1 MEAVE
6 KYNRLN
12 STLFGDAQIYSP
24 ANRSVNAICIVT
36 LFICLVLLPFNIYF
50 GLYAIVKMLLVLMIC
65 LGFLYYLSRFK
76 KRFYLSSILYAIGSY
91 VTVILTYFFNAGING
106 PGLLLFFLTF
116 SLLIGFT
123 KKKLHKYWIALHLII
138 GSGLLLIEYNY
149 PASVL
154 ATYANNTDRF
164 TDYISSYC
172 VALLFMYLI
181 ILYLRKAYST
191 ERKLVLKR
199 SIELE
204 ESNAQKAK
212 LFSIIAHD
220 LKTPLNGLLGYLE
233 LLNSYA
239 IPEEQKKTVE
249 KQLLNSTKQTS
260 ELLTNLLFWAKTQM
274 EGITPHIIDLPLHK
288 TLEVAVLGLKET
300 ATSKK
305 VNLRFHVDESIHVCA
320 DRDMLLLVVRNL
332 IHNAVKFTPTNGSVI
347 VSCESHDSFVRLMII
362 DNGVGIH
369 EDHRADLFT
378 VKTRSSYGTNK
389 EKGFGLGLLLCKEF
403 TEMQGGTIGYASMEH
418 KGSKFYLELPLSK
431 KTTAA
436 AVREKP
442 ASLYA

>member
-12 STLFGDAQIYSP
+12 SILFGDAQIYSP
-24 ANRSVNAICIVT
+24 ANRSVNAICVVT
-36 LFICLVLLPFNIYF
+36 LLICLILLPFNIYF
-50 GLYAIVKMLLVLMIC
+50 GLYTIVTMIVVLIAV
-65 LGFLYYLSRFK
+65 LSFLYYLSRFK
-76 KRFYLSSILYAIGSY
+76 NRFYLSSILYAIGSY
-91 VTVILTYFFNAGING
+91 ITVIITYFFNSGING
-106 PGLLLFFLTF
+106 PALLLFFLTF

-123 KKKLHKYWIALHLII
+123 KKKLHKYWIALHLLI
-138 GSGLLLIEYNY
+138 GSGLLSIEYYY
-149 PASVL
+149 PASVVGK
-154 ATYANNTDRF
+154 YANDKDRF
-164 TDYISSYC
+164 LDNISSYA
-172 VALLFMYLI
+172 VVLLFMYLI

-260 ELLTNLLFWAKTQM
+260 ELLTNLLFWARAQM
-274 EGITPHIIDLPLHK
+274 EGITPHIIDLPLHN
-288 TLEVAVLGLKET
+288 TLEVAVQGLKET
-300 ATSKK
+300 ATSKN
-305 VNLRFHVDESIHVCA
+305 VNLRFHVDESVHVRG

-332 IHNAVKFTPTNGSVI
+332 IHNAVKFTPANGSVI
-347 VSCESHDSFVRLMII
+347 VSCELHDSFVKLMII

-369 EDHRADLFT
+369 ENHRADLFT

-403 TEMQGGTIGYASMEH
+403 TEMQGGKIGYVSMEH
-418 KGSKFYLELPLSK
+418 KGSKFYIELPVSK

-436 AVREKP
+436 PVKEKA
-442 ASLYA
+442 ASLFG